1 MKTCPSCKHRFIPSF
16 NARCPKCCHNLSP
29 GTACSAESGSLSS
42 DWVVDAKAEI
52 KRRKKLAKMHD
63 SNGNYRGADYHF
75 AYIAGIRFA
84 IKAERKR
91 STTESSSAAKLGGK
105 GQP

>member
-1 MKTCPSCKHRFIPSF
+1 MNCKCGKMLR
-16 NARCPKCCHNLSP
+16 P
-29 GTACSAESGSLSS
+29 GYIVCWECETPRPTEAALPRREVFDSMR
-42 DWVVDAKAEI
+42 WVVDAKAEI

-63 SNGNYRGADYHF
+63 SKGNYRGADYHF

-91 STTESSSAAKLGGK
+91 STTSELSHRMRL
-105 GQP
+105 